1 MWMYQLP
8 DTLSDEQY
16 DRWKQLLEQ
25 RSGISFLGHKSILQ
39 AGLRQ
44 RMRELGLTDYEAYF
58 EQVSQVPQG
67 LLEWKQLV
75 DRLAVKE
82 TQFYR
87 DPQSFAATKTYLE
100 ILVDEQGEETAKT
113 LDIWSVGCSTG
124 EEAYSLAMLIKEV
137 LATKAR
143 DIFWGITAIDI
154 SASAIAQAISGR
166 FAERKLSQL
175 PEVMKAQFFQYQS
188 DGYYQIVADIRER
201 MCFVQGNILE
211 LAAAPTIKMDVIY
224 CQNVLIY
231 FSRTRMEAVLN
242 SLVERLKPGGLLM
255 LGAGEASGWRHP
267 LVTRIKNDSVQ
278 GYVRIQQ
285 DSDANNTALVS
296 N

>member
-8 DTLSDEQY
+8 DMLSDEQY
-16 DRWKQLLEQ
+16 ERWKQLLEQ

-58 EQVSQVPQG
+58 QQVSQVPQG
-67 LLEWKQLV
+67 LFEWKQLV

-87 DPQSFAATKTYLE
+87 DPQSFAATQTYLE
-100 ILVDEQGEETAKT
+100 ILIDEQGEETTKT
-113 LDIWSVGCSTG
+113 LDVWSVGCSTG
-124 EEAYSLAMLIKEV
+124 EEAYSLAMLINNV
-137 LATKAR
+137 LAAKAR
-143 DIFWGITAIDI
+143 DIFWGVTAIDI
-154 SASAIAQAISGR
+154 SATAISQAIAGR
-166 FAERKLSQL
+166 FSERKLSQL
-175 PEVMKAQFFQYQS
+175 PEVMKAHYFQRQD
-188 DGYYQIVADIRER
+188 DGYYQIAADIRER
-201 MCFVQGNILE
+201 MCFVQGNILD
-211 LAAAPTIKMDVIY
+211 LSAARPVKMDVIY

-231 FSRTRMEAVLN
+231 FSRERMESVLN
-242 SLVERLKPGGLLM
+242 CLVERLKPGGLLM

-285 DSDANNTALVS
+285 DLDANNTALVS